1 LAISASTLAG
11 LLVTVVTATALS
23 LYSGRLV
30 KTAADYTVGG
40 RRMGTFWVAVT
51 LTSSF
56 VGGTSIIGTAQAAYQ
71 VGFSAIWFTLGAG
84 LGSLV
89 LALGLAG
96 PLREAGVD
104 TIPGFLAR
112 TYGPQAAAWASFYIS
127 LGALIQMVVQVL
139 AAVPILT
146 SLFPLEAPLAAGL
159 IVVLLVIFIFFGGL
173 WGSGLVGLLKT
184 VLLYIILVVAFVLSL
199 DRIGGLAGLRAGL
212 PPERNWF
219 DLAPGGWIN
228 TVGSTLSAVIGF
240 TSTQNYLQ
248 VIFAGRDARSSSLG
262 ALAAAMLIPLSGLAS
277 AVVGMFM
284 RVRHS
289 DIVAATSMPR
299 FLLQYLPPWLGG
311 VGLAALL
318 IALVHSGSS
327 QLLGISTTVVRDLSP
342 QVQSWIKNLRQRR
355 WSRSSSP
362 TENGSEKQPN
372 KASSLLAERDI
383 LRQSRLIVIVV
394 GSSVLLLSLFNLN
407 TLILSLAF
415 LSMAL
420 RGTTIFLPM
429 LAAILFPRRVHP
441 RAGFLAISLAPAVL
455 LLWAAFFSRRVD
467 PLYVGLTIS
476 ASFLFL
482 GGKARRKHGLP
493 SAGGSESCK

>member
-1 LAISASTLAG
+1 
-11 LLVTVVTATALS
+11 
-23 LYSGRLV
+23 
-30 KTAADYTVGG
+30 
-40 RRMGTFWVAVT
+40 MGPFWVAVT

-71 VGFSAIWFTLGAG
+71 VGVSAIWFTLGAG

-96 PLREAGVD
+96 PLREAGVE

-159 IVVLLVIFIFFGGL
+159 IVVLLVVFIFFGGL

-184 VLLYIILVVAFVLSL
+184 VLLYIILAVAFVISL
-199 DRIGGLAGLRAGL
+199 DRIGGLAGLRAAL

-219 DLAPGGWIN
+219 DLAPGGWTN
-228 TVGSTLSAVIGF
+228 TLGSTLSAVIGF

-262 ALAAAMLIPLSGLAS
+262 ALAAAILIPLSGLAS
-277 AVVGMFM
+277 AVVGVFM

-289 DIVAATSMPR
+289 DLVAATSMPR
-299 FLLQYLPPWLGG
+299 FLLQYLPSWLGG
-311 VGLAALL
+311 VGLATLL
-318 IALVHSGSS
+318 IALIHSGSS

-342 QVQSWIKNLRQRR
+342 QVQSWAKKLRLVLLRHR
-355 WSRSSSP
+355 WNRGLSP
-362 TENGSEKQPN
+362 ETEESKKQSGRTSAFPVEEN
-372 KASSLLAERDI
+372 I

-394 GSSVLLLSLFNLN
+394 GSSVLLLSLLNLN
-407 TLILSLAF
+407 TLILRLAF

-429 LAAILFPRRVHP
+429 LATILFPGRVHP
-441 RAGFLAISLAPAVL
+441 RAGFLAISLAPPVL
-455 LLWAAFFSRRVD
+455 LLWAAFFPRQVD

-482 GGKARRKHGLP
+482 GGRSHRGEHGLTTLI
-493 SAGGSESCK
+493 GSEFGKSECGK